1 MLRGVSFIQFILN
14 GETVRVENAPTQMT
28 LLDFIRARGLT
39 GAKEGCAEGE
49 CGACAVALVEADPST
64 LLGAGPSTLLGAGP
78 STRLGAGG
86 SPSCYRVVNSCL
98 MFLPMAAGREIYT
111 VEALAVDG
119 ELSDAQRA
127 MASGG
132 GSQCGYCTPGFVV
145 SLFAEHYRPDRTGPC
160 DTMALAGNLCRCT
173 GYRPIRDAALS
184 LGRAPQDQ
192 FRERLDRP
200 APTLDAFSIAGFSR
214 PETIDECLSMLSVDP
229 GAKLVA
235 GATDLGVESNLFA
248 RRWPH
253 LISLDAIE
261 ELRAF
266 SSTEESVTIGAA
278 LPLSEIGL
286 RWTDAPEMFREWLML
301 FASPLIRN
309 RATIGGNLAT
319 ASPIGDAA
327 PMLLAF
333 DANVHV
339 AGLSGRRS
347 IPLASFFTG
356 YRKTAMAVGEMI
368 TAVEI
373 PKPLPHFM
381 RFYKVA
387 KRRLDDI
394 STVAA
399 AMAIDADSHGKVRR
413 ARFAFGGVAATPIR
427 IVEAETAVIDQP
439 WNDAAVERVQAI
451 LDRTLQPLSDH
462 RGSKEYRLEVS
473 KTLVEKYHWERTL

>member
-1 MLRGVSFIQFILN
+1 VAGFELILN
-14 GETVRVENAPTQMT
+14 GKVVRVDHAPAQMT

-49 CGACAVALVEADPST
+49 CGACAVALVEPDSST
-64 LLGAGPSTLLGAGP
+64 P
-78 STRLGAGG
+78 LGAGG
-86 SPSCYRVVNSCL
+86 GRSRYRVVNSCL

-111 VEALAVDG
+111 VESLAVDG

-127 MASGG
+127 MADGG

-145 SLFAEHYRPDRTGPC
+145 SLFAEHYRSDRTGPC

-173 GYRPIRDAALS
+173 GYRPIRDAVLS
-184 LGRAPQDQ
+184 LGAPPDDE
-192 FRERLDRP
+192 FRERLDLP
-200 APTLDAFSIAGFSR
+200 APALEAFSISGFSR
-214 PETIDECLSMLSVDP
+214 PGTIEECVAMLHAEP

-235 GATDLGVESNLFA
+235 GATDVGVESNLFA

-261 ELRAF
+261 ELREF
-266 SSTEESVTIGAA
+266 SDTPERVMIGAA
-278 LPLSEIGL
+278 LSLTEIGL
-286 RWTDAPEMFREWLML
+286 RWADAPPAFREWLML

-327 PMLLAF
+327 PMLMAL
-333 DANVHV
+333 DAIVHV
-339 AGLSGRRS
+339 AAPSGRRS
-347 IPLASFFTG
+347 IPISSFFTG
-356 YRKTAMAVGEMI
+356 YRKTGMNTGEMI
-368 TAVEI
+368 TAIEI
-373 PKPLPHFM
+373 PKPPPEFL

-399 AMAIDADSHGKVRR
+399 AMALDVEANGKVRR
-413 ARFAFGGVAATPIR
+413 ARFAFGGVAATPVR
-427 IVEAETAVIDQP
+427 VVEAETAVLDQP

-451 LDRTLQPLSDH
+451 LDRVLRPMTDH

-473 KTLVEKYHWERTL
+473 KTLVEKYHWEHAL